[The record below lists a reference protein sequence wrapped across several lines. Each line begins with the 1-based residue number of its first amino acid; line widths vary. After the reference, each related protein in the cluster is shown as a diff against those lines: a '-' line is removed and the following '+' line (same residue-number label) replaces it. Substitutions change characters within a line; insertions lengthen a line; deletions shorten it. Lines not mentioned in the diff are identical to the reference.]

1 MMQFQTNRLEV
12 RPMTTEDHEAILD
25 LLTNEIVGRTYMIP
39 EYGSREEAEPLAR
52 RLVEL
57 SHAQERYVA
66 GIYLGE
72 EFIGMMN
79 ETEVK
84 GKQVEMGYALL
95 PAFYNQGYATEAFSG
110 AIGYLHSHGFDAVL
124 AGAFSENAASIR
136 VMEKCGMERC
146 THVDEIEYRGKV
158 RTCVNFAIHRKEAV

>member
-12 RPMTTEDHEAILD
+12 RPMTTEDHEALLD

-57 SHAQERYVA
+57 SYAQGRYVA
-66 GIYLGE
+66 GVYYSGA
-72 EFIGMMN
+72 FIGMMN
-79 ETEVK
+79 ETEVQ
-84 GKQVEMGYALL
+84 GDRIEMGYALL
-95 PAFYNQGYATEAFSG
+95 PVFYNQGFATEAFSG
-110 AIGYLHSHGFDAVL
+110 AIDYLHSHGFETVL
-124 AGAFSENAASIR
+124 AGAFTENAASIR

-146 THVDEIEYRGKV
+146 AHVDEIEYRGNV
-158 RTCVNFAIHRKEAV
+158 HNCVNFAIKRKETK